1 MDDDGYVAIVDR
13 VKDMINVSGFKVWPA
28 EVEAVFYTH
37 PAVLEAAVYGVP
49 DSVRGER
56 VRAAVT
62 LRAGHQA
69 SPDDLRGHLQRQVAA
84 YKLPETIEMVFTQVA
99 KGPVW
104 PVGGGGQDVADL
116 DLVVGDDDAVDEQ
129 LGQLPPLGEGG
140 GGQSAPDGMAEALDP
155 VGDCGEFQP
164 LLGSGLQLP
173 LLGGQ
178 GGLAAV

>member
-1 MDDDGYVAIVDR
+1 MQGYWKRPEETAQALRGGWFHSGDVGTMDDDGYVAIVDR

-84 YKLPETIEMVFTQVA
+84 YKLPETIEIVQ
-99 KGPVW
+99 
-104 PVGGGGQDVADL
+104 
-116 DLVVGDDDAVDEQ
+116 
-129 LGQLPPLGEGG
+129 QLPKGATGKILKRELRAAAAGPP
-140 GGQSAPDGMAEALDP
+140 APE
-155 VGDCGEFQP
+155 
-164 LLGSGLQLP
+164 
-173 LLGGQ
+173 
-178 GGLAAV
+178 